1 METVR
6 TAREPRQ
13 RLVATLDKLPGL
25 DDFGQVN
32 VALALGRRLELH
44 RFFEEQARRGRKSID
59 WVTAACNLSVGRF
72 CENGVR
78 L

>member
-1 METVR
+1 M
-6 TAREPRQ
+6 
-13 RLVATLDKLPGL
+13 ATLDKLPGL